1 MPKIEALTGNE
12 SVAEAVRLCSPD
24 LIAAYPITPQ
34 SKIVEDLASMKAR
47 GVIKSKIVDVESEYG
62 AMSVLRGAAIV
73 GKRLFTA
80 TCGQGLALMYE
91 PYFAFS
97 TMRFPMVMVITNREM
112 ISPGTI
118 WSGQQDSMS
127 VRDCGWMQMYCEN
140 NQEIIDSVIQA
151 YNISENTDV
160 MIPINVCYDGFYLSH
175 QIERLEIPDQ
185 EQVDEFLPKYQ
196 GENLLALDKG
206 YVVDPNTT
214 GDQLILCRENHL
226 ESMEYAKKV
235 IEATNNEF
243 AKIFG
248 RDHGGLISEYRN
260 DDAEATLVTIG
271 GMTGAAREAV
281 DILRKKGYKVG
292 LLKVRF
298 TRPFPHE
305 AIAEALKG
313 KKAFGVFDRSVS
325 FGWNTG
331 ILYQEVLAAAEKH
344 GLVIPSIPFI
354 GGLGGVDITVEHM
367 TEALKAVLE
376 VAEKQIS
383 RPVMWFTK

>member
-1 MPKIEALTGNE
+1 MPRIEALTGNE

-34 SKIVEDLASMKAR
+34 SRIVEDLASMKAR
-47 GVIKSKIVDVESEYG
+47 GVIKSKVVDVESEYG
-62 AMSVLRGAAIV
+62 SMSLLRGAALV

-91 PYFAFS
+91 PFFAMG
-97 TMRFPMVMVITNREM
+97 TIRLPLVMVITNREM

-140 NQEIIDSVIQA
+140 NQEILDSVIQA
-151 YNISENTDV
+151 YKITENPEV

-185 EQVDEFLPKYQ
+185 EQVDEFLPVYKGQ
-196 GENLLALDKG
+196 NLLDLDAG
-206 YVVDPNTT
+206 LVVDPNTT
-214 GDQLILCRENHL
+214 GDELILCRKSHL
-226 ESMEYAKKV
+226 ESMEYAKEV
-235 IEATNNEF
+235 IEKTNIEF
-243 AKIFG
+243 AKTFG
-248 RDHGGLISEYRN
+248 RDHGGLISQYRN
-260 DDAEATLVTIG
+260 EDAEVTLVTLG

-281 DILRKKGYKVG
+281 DDLRDAGFKVG

-305 AIAEALKG
+305 EITEALKG
-313 KKAFGVFDRSVS
+313 KRAFGVFDRSVS

-331 ILYQEVLAAAEKH
+331 ILYQEVLAALEKH
-344 GLVIPSIPFI
+344 GLVIPGIPFI

-367 TEALKAVLE
+367 HEALASVLE
-376 VAEKQIS
+376 VADRQET
-383 RPVMWFTK
+383 RPAKWFTK

>member
-1 MPKIEALTGNE
+1 MPRIEALTGNE

-34 SKIVEDLASMKAR
+34 SKIVEDLASMKTR
-47 GVIKSKIVDVESEYG
+47 GVIKSKVVDVESEYG
-62 AMSVLRGAAIV
+62 SMSLLRGAALV

-91 PYFAFS
+91 PFFAMG
-97 TMRFPMVMVITNREM
+97 TIRLPLVMVITNREM

-140 NQEIIDSVIQA
+140 NQEILDSVIQA
-151 YNISENTDV
+151 YKITENPEV

-185 EQVDEFLPKYQ
+185 EQVDEFLPVYKGQ
-196 GENLLALDKG
+196 NLLDLDAG
-206 YVVDPNTT
+206 LVVDPNTT
-214 GDQLILCRENHL
+214 GDELILCRRSHL
-226 ESMEYAKKV
+226 ESMEYAKEV
-235 IEATNNEF
+235 IEKTNIEF
-243 AKIFG
+243 AKTFG
-248 RDHGGLISEYRN
+248 RDHGGLISQYRN
-260 DDAEATLVTIG
+260 EDAEVTLVTLG

-281 DILRKKGYKVG
+281 DDLRDAGFKVG

-305 AIAEALKG
+305 EITEALKG
-313 KKAFGVFDRSVS
+313 KRAFGVFDRSVS

-331 ILYQEVLAAAEKH
+331 ILYQEVLAAFEKH
-344 GLVIPSIPFI
+344 GLVIPGIPFI

-367 TEALKAVLE
+367 HEALASVLE
-376 VAEKQIS
+376 VADRQET
-383 RPVMWFTK
+383 RPAKWFTK

>member
-1 MPKIEALTGNE
+1 MPRIEALTGNE

-47 GVIKSKIVDVESEYG
+47 GVIKSKVVDVESEYG
-62 AMSVLRGAAIV
+62 SMSLLRGAALV

-91 PYFAFS
+91 PFFAMG
-97 TMRFPMVMVITNREM
+97 TIRLPLVMVITNREM
-112 ISPGTI
+112 SSPGTI

-140 NQEIIDSVIQA
+140 NQEILDSVIQA
-151 YNISENTDV
+151 YKITENPEV

-185 EQVDEFLPKYQ
+185 EQVDEFLPVYKGQ
-196 GENLLALDKG
+196 NLLDLDAG
-206 YVVDPNTT
+206 LVVDPNTT
-214 GDQLILCRENHL
+214 GDELILCRRSHL
-226 ESMEYAKKV
+226 ESMEYAKEV
-235 IEATNNEF
+235 IEKTNIEF
-243 AKIFG
+243 AKTFG
-248 RDHGGLISEYRN
+248 RDHGGLISQYRN
-260 DDAEATLVTIG
+260 EDAEVTLVTLG

-281 DILRKKGYKVG
+281 DDLRDAGFKVG

-305 AIAEALKG
+305 EITEALKG
-313 KKAFGVFDRSVS
+313 KRAFGVFDRSVS

-331 ILYQEVLAAAEKH
+331 ILYQEVLAALEKH
-344 GLVIPSIPFI
+344 GLVIPGIPFI

-367 TEALKAVLE
+367 HEALASVLE
-376 VAEKQIS
+376 VADRQET
-383 RPVMWFTK
+383 RPAKWFTK